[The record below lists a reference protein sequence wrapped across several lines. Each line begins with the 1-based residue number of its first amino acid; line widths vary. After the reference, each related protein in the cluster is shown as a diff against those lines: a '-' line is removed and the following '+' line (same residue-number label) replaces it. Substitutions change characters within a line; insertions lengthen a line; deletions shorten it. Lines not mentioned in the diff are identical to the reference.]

1 MTSKQIRVN
10 SDLINSQLYKMS
22 VGFDR
27 LFEDFFQNPVNISAQ
42 SYPPYNVAKVTAE
55 RFENGEQILGDTYY
69 EITLAVAG
77 FTDAD
82 IEITVENQHLKVSGK
97 SGVLAE
103 EAGFKTEYIHKG
115 IAERNFTRT
124 LRLAEHVEVD
134 SAILQDGIL
143 RIKLVVNI
151 PEEAKPKTIKITKA

>member
-27 LFEDFFQNPVNISAQ
+27 LFDEFFTNPVNISA
-42 SYPPYNVAKVTAE
+42 STYPPYNVARVTTE
-55 RFENGEQILGDTYY
+55 EGDTSY

-77 FTDAD
+77 FTEAD
-82 IEITVENQHLKVSGK
+82 IEILVEDNHLKVSGK

-103 EAGFKTEYIHKG
+103 EAGTKVDYIHKEIG
-115 IAERNFTRT
+115 RA
-124 LRLAEHVEVD
+124 HV
-134 SAILQDGIL
+134 
-143 RIKLVVNI
+143 
-151 PEEAKPKTIKITKA
+151 

>member
-1 MTSKQIRVN
+1 MTSKQLRVN

-27 LFEDFFQNPVNISAQ
+27 LFEDFFQNPVNISAS
-42 SYPPYNVAKVTAE
+42 SYPPYNVAKVTPE
-55 RFENGEQILGDTYY
+55 SGETFY

-77 FTDAD
+77 FTEAD
-82 IEITVENQHLKVSGK
+82 IDITVENNHLKVAGR

-103 EAGFKTEYIHKG
+103 EAGAKTEYIHKG

-124 LRLAEHVEVD
+124 LRLAEHVEVEG
-134 SAILQDGIL
+134 AVLQDGIL

-151 PEEAKPKTIKITKA
+151 PEEAKPKTIKISKA

>member
-27 LFEDFFQNPVNISAQ
+27 LFDEFFTNPVNISA
-42 SYPPYNVAKVTAE
+42 STYPPYNVARVTTE
-55 RFENGEQILGDTYY
+55 EGDTSY

-77 FTDAD
+77 FTEAD
-82 IEITVENQHLKVSGK
+82 IEILVEDNHLKVSGK

-103 EAGFKTEYIHKG
+103 EAGTKVDYIHKG

-124 LRLAEHVEVD
+124 LRLADHVEVEK
-134 SAILQDGIL
+134 AFLQDGIL
-143 RIKLVVNI
+143 KIKLVVNI
-151 PEEAKPKTIKITKA
+151 PEEAKPKQIHISKG

>member
-1 MTSKQIRVN
+1 MTSKQLRVN

-27 LFEDFFQNPVNISAQ
+27 LFDEFFTNPVNISAQ
-42 SYPPYNVAKVTAE
+42 SYPPYNVARVTDDE
-55 RFENGEQILGDTYY
+55 GEVSY

-77 FTDAD
+77 FTEDD
-82 IEITVENQHLKVSGK
+82 IEIVVENNHLKVSGK

-103 EAGFKTEYIHKG
+103 EAGTKVEYIHKG

-124 LRLAEHVEVD
+124 LRLADHVEV
-134 SAILQDGIL
+134 ANAFLQDGIL
-143 RIKLVVNI
+143 KIKLVVNI
-151 PEEAKPKTIKITKA
+151 PEEAKPKTIKISKA